1 MDNRKIFNIIGWL
14 LLLGV
19 TVLWFSYGY
28 LDNYLFVIP
37 AAALCFA
44 ISDGR
49 IKKLNKIKKL
59 TILQVLKIIF
69 FFFLSVIIVFA
80 LIQLANYLIQ
90 DVLHIQGWVKT
101 ISQFIAVILA
111 LYPIKFA
118 FRNIIYRINENI
130 K

>member
-1 MDNRKIFNIIGWL
+1 MENRKIFNIIGWL

-28 LDNYLFVIP
+28 LDIYLFVIP

-44 ISDGR
+44 ISDGS

-69 FFFLSVIIVFA
+69 SFSCL
-80 LIQLANYLIQ
+80 
-90 DVLHIQGWVKT
+90 
-101 ISQFIAVILA
+101 
-111 LYPIKFA
+111 
-118 FRNIIYRINENI
+118 
-130 K
+130 